1 MIPSGEPTRVI
12 FGNITYGWLVYVLA
26 VAMAG
31 AFGWGCYRH
40 YRLWRQGK
48 GHWTLRLDRPWERVK
63 ALFGHG
69 FGHQR
74 LIKDAYPGL
83 MHLLIFSAFVV
94 EFIGTMLIA
103 FQVDLGRVFLWGDF
117 YLYYSLVLDIF
128 GALGIVGIAMA
139 AERRYIRRVQRL
151 TDTPDDGLALLI
163 LFIVFFTGFLVE
175 GMRMGA
181 TEIMQYPDWALW
193 SPGGL
198 AIAEAA
204 AAVGFTTDTF
214 LVWHRFWWWFHMVFI
229 FGFLAYIPYSAKL
242 FHMLSAPINAFFSDL
257 KPKGILEPIPD
268 FEEVESF
275 GAAKLQDFT
284 WKQLLDLDACT
295 ACGRCQARCPAYNS
309 GKPLSPKQVIL
320 DLRNHMHELAKTPV
334 AGTGQEGAEHREM
347 VGDVILDET
356 LWACTTCGACVQEC
370 PVMIEHIDTIVDM
383 RRHLVMNEAR
393 MPETVEQVLRSME
406 QRSHPWRGTPYTR
419 TSWMEGFEIPILSGK
434 GGAEYVFWVGCT
446 GALMDRN
453 IKVTQAMATILKAAG
468 VDFAVLGEE
477 EVCTGDP
484 ARRLGN
490 EYLFQMLAQR
500 NIETLQRYGVKKILT
515 QCPHCF
521 NTLLNEYP
529 QFGGAFEV
537 IHHTQFVEQL
547 LREGKLQLTKP
558 ITQTI
563 TYHDSCY
570 LGRHNGIYQ
579 APRDILDRIPGVKS
593 VEMEH
598 NRERGLC
605 CGAGGGHAWM
615 DENSPRKVNF
625 MRTEEAVQAKADVI
639 GSACPFCLQMFEDGI
654 RGVHAEES
662 LAVQDLA
669 EIVAKAL

>member
-1 MIPSGEPTRVI
+1 V
-12 FGNITYGWLVYVLA
+12 
-26 VAMAG
+26 

-48 GHWTLRLDRPWERVK
+48 PAIRLDHPWDRVK

-83 MHLLIFSAFVV
+83 MHLFIFSAFGV
-94 EFIGTMLIA
+94 EFIGTALIA
-103 FQVDLGRVFLWGDF
+103 LQVDLGRVFLWGDF

-128 GALGIVGIAMA
+128 GALGIIGLIMA
-139 AERRYIRRVQRL
+139 AERRYLRKVERL

-175 GMRMGA
+175 GMRIGA
-181 TEIMQYPDWALW
+181 TELAQHPGWAVW

-198 AIAEAA
+198 VIAKLAA
-204 AAVGFTTDTF
+204 TVGFTQETF
-214 LVWHRFWWWFHMVFI
+214 LSWHRFWWWFHMVLI

-242 FHMLSAPINAFFSDL
+242 FHMISAPINAFLLDL
-257 KPKGILEPIPD
+257 KPKGVLEPIPN
-268 FEEVESF
+268 FEEAESF

-320 DLRNHMHELAKTPV
+320 DLRNYMHDVVVTPV
-334 AGTGQEGAEHREM
+334 AGAGGNGVEARRM
-347 VGDVILDET
+347 VGDVIQDDT

-393 MPETVEQVLRSME
+393 MPETVEQTLRSME

-419 TSWMEGFEIPILSGK
+419 TNWLEGLDIPILSEK
-434 GGAEYVFWVGCT
+434 GGADYVFWVGCT

-453 IKVTQAMATILKAAG
+453 MKVTQAMATILKAAE

-529 QFGGAFEV
+529 QFGGSFEV
-537 IHHTQFVEQL
+537 IHHTQFVERL
-547 LREGKLQLTKP
+547 LREGKLKLTKP

-579 APRDILDRIPGVKS
+579 APREILQQIPGVKT

-625 MRTEEAVQAKADVI
+625 MRTEEAVHTKADVI

-654 RGVHAEES
+654 RGVHVEES

>member
-12 FGNITYGWLVYVLA
+12 FGNIAYGWLVYVFA
-26 VAMAG
+26 IAMAA

-48 GHWTLRLDRPWERVK
+48 PAFRLDQPWQRVK

-83 MHLLIFSAFVV
+83 MHLFIFSAFVA
-94 EFIGTMLIA
+94 EFVGTTFIA

-117 YLYYSLVLDIF
+117 YLYYSLILDVFGVLGLI
-128 GALGIVGIAMA
+128 GIAMA
-139 AERRYIRRVQRL
+139 AERRYIRKVHRL
-151 TDTPDDGLALLI
+151 TDTPDDGMALLI
-163 LFIVFFTGFLVE
+163 LFVVFFTGFLVE
-175 GMRMGA
+175 GMRIGA
-181 TEIMQYPDWALW
+181 TELSQHPDWARW
-193 SPGGL
+193 SPVGW
-198 AIAEAA
+198 IVAEIAA
-204 AAVGFTTDTF
+204 AAGFSTETF
-214 LVWHRFWWWFHMVFI
+214 LTWHRFWWWFHMVLI

-242 FHMLSAPINAFFSDL
+242 FHMISAPINTFFSDL

-268 FEEVESF
+268 FEQVESF
-275 GAAKLQDFT
+275 GASQLQDFT

-295 ACGRCQARCPAYNS
+295 ACGRCQANCPAYNS

-320 DLRNHMHELAKTPV
+320 DLRNYMHAQAGTPV
-334 AGTGQEGAEHREM
+334 GGTEEGGTEGRQM
-347 VGDVILDET
+347 VGEVISDET

-406 QRSHPWRGTPYTR
+406 QRAHPWRGTPYTR
-419 TSWMEGFEIPILSGK
+419 TSWMEGLDIPILADK
-434 GGAEYVFWVGCT
+434 GSAEYVFWVGCT

-453 IKVTQAMATILKAAG
+453 IKVTQAMATVLKAAG

-500 NIETLQRYGVKKILT
+500 NIETLQQYGVKKILT

-529 QFGGAFEV
+529 QFGGIFEV

-547 LREGKLQLTKP
+547 LREGKLKLTKP
-558 ITQTI
+558 ITQTV

-579 APRDILDRIPGVKS
+579 APRDILERVPGVKT

-625 MRTEEAVQAKADVI
+625 MRTEEAVQVKADVI

-662 LAVQDLA
+662 LAVQDLV

>member
-1 MIPSGEPTRVI
+1 MIPSGEPTRII
-12 FGNITYGWLVYVLA
+12 FGNIEFGWLVYIFA
-26 VAMAG
+26 VAMIV

-40 YRLWRQGK
+40 YRLWRQGRPAFR
-48 GHWTLRLDRPWERVK
+48 WDRPWDRVK
-63 ALFGHG
+63 VLFGHG

-83 MHLLIFSAFVV
+83 MHLFIFSAFVV
-94 EFIGTMLIA
+94 EFIGTSLIA
-103 FQVDLGRVFLWGDF
+103 LQVDLGRVFLWGDF
-117 YLYYSLVLDIF
+117 YLYYSAMLDIF
-128 GALGIVGIAMA
+128 GILGIIGIAMA
-139 AERRYIRRVQRL
+139 AERRYIRKVERV
-151 TDTPDDGLALLI
+151 TDTPDDGMALLI

-181 TEIMQYPDWALW
+181 TEVLQHPEWAVW

-198 AIAEAA
+198 AIAKMA
-204 AAVGFTTDTF
+204 AAVGFTEETF
-214 LVWHRFWWWFHMVFI
+214 QSWHRFWWWFHMVFI
-229 FGFLAYIPYSAKL
+229 FGFLAYIPYSPKL
-242 FHMLSAPINAFFSDL
+242 FHMISAPINAFFSDL
-257 KPKGILEPIPD
+257 KPKGVLEPIAD
-268 FEEVESF
+268 FEQAESF
-275 GAAKLQDFT
+275 GASKIQDFT

-295 ACGRCQARCPAYNS
+295 ACGRCTARCPAYNS
-309 GKPLSPKQVIL
+309 GKPLSPKDVIL
-320 DLRNHMHELAKTPV
+320 DLRNYMHTLGSGPSASRDRS
-334 AGTGQEGAEHREM
+334 GADPEAEM
-347 VGDVILDET
+347 VGGVIRDET

-393 MPETVEQVLRSME
+393 MPETVEQALRSLE

-419 TSWMEGFEIPILSGK
+419 TNWMEGLEVPVLSEK
-434 GGAEYVFWVGCT
+434 GSAEYLLWVGCT

-453 IKVTQAMATILKAAG
+453 IKVTQAMVKILQAAG

-500 NIETLQRYGVKKILT
+500 NIETLQQYGVKKILT

-521 NTLLNEYP
+521 NTILNEYP
-529 QFGGAFEV
+529 DFGGRFEV
-537 IHHTQFVEQL
+537 IHHTQFLAQL
-547 LREGKLQLTKP
+547 LREGKLKLTQP
-558 ITQTI
+558 LTQTI

-579 APRDILDRIPGVKS
+579 APRDILQMVPGVTM

-615 DENSPRKVNF
+615 DETSPRKVNF
-625 MRTEEAVQAKADVI
+625 MRTEEAVRAKAEVI
-639 GSACPFCLQMFEDGI
+639 GSACPFCMQMFEDGI

-662 LAVQDLA
+662 LAVQDLV

>member
-1 MIPSGEPTRVI
+1 
-12 FGNITYGWLVYVLA
+12 
-26 VAMAG
+26 
-31 AFGWGCYRH
+31 
-40 YRLWRQGK
+40 
-48 GHWTLRLDRPWERVK
+48 
-63 ALFGHG
+63 
-69 FGHQR
+69 
-74 LIKDAYPGL
+74 
-83 MHLLIFSAFVV
+83 
-94 EFIGTMLIA
+94 
-103 FQVDLGRVFLWGDF
+103 
-117 YLYYSLVLDIF
+117 
-128 GALGIVGIAMA
+128 
-139 AERRYIRRVQRL
+139 
-151 TDTPDDGLALLI
+151 
-163 LFIVFFTGFLVE
+163 
-175 GMRMGA
+175 
-181 TEIMQYPDWALW
+181 
-193 SPGGL
+193 
-198 AIAEAA
+198 
-204 AAVGFTTDTF
+204 
-214 LVWHRFWWWFHMVFI
+214 
-229 FGFLAYIPYSAKL
+229 
-242 FHMLSAPINAFFSDL
+242 
-257 KPKGILEPIPD
+257 
-268 FEEVESF
+268 
-275 GAAKLQDFT
+275 
-284 WKQLLDLDACT
+284 
-295 ACGRCQARCPAYNS
+295 
-309 GKPLSPKQVIL
+309 
-320 DLRNHMHELAKTPV
+320 
-334 AGTGQEGAEHREM
+334 M
-347 VGDVILDET
+347 VGAVIKDET

-393 MPETVEQVLRSME
+393 MPETIEQTLRSME

-419 TSWMEGFEIPILSGK
+419 TNWMEGLEIPVLSEK

-500 NIETLQRYGVKKILT
+500 NIETLQQYGVKKILT

-529 QFGGAFEV
+529 QFGGTFEV
-537 IHHTQFVEQL
+537 IHHTQFVERL
-547 LREGKLQLTKP
+547 LREGKLKLTRP

-579 APRDILDRIPGVKS
+579 APRDILQQIPGVKT

-625 MRTEEAVQAKADVI
+625 MRTEEAVRTKADVI

-654 RGVHAEES
+654 RGVHVEES

>member
-83 MHLLIFSAFVV
+83 MHLFIFSAFVV

-103 FQVDLGRVFLWGDF
+103 SQVDLGRVFLWGDF

-181 TEIMQYPDWALW
+181 TEIMQHPDWALW

-242 FHMLSAPINAFFSDL
+242 FHMISAPINAFFSDL

-419 TSWMEGFEIPILSGK
+419 TSWMEGLEIPILSEK

>member
-1 MIPSGEPTRVI
+1 MIPSGEPTRII
-12 FGNITYGWLVYVLA
+12 FGNIAYGWLVYIFA
-26 VAMAG
+26 IAMALT
-31 AFGWGCYRH
+31 FGWGLFRH

-48 GHWTLRLDRPWERVK
+48 WTSRWDRPWDRVK
-63 ALFGHG
+63 ALFSHG

-83 MHLLIFSAFVV
+83 MHLFIFSAFVV
-94 EFIGTMLIA
+94 ELIGTFMIA
-103 FQVDLGRVFLWGDF
+103 LQVDLGRIFLWGDF
-117 YLYYSLVLDIF
+117 YLYYSLMLDVF
-128 GALGIVGIAMA
+128 GALGIIGLAMA
-139 AERRYIRRVQRL
+139 AERRYIRREPRL
-151 TDTPDDGLALLI
+151 TDTPDDTLALLI
-163 LFIVFFTGFLVE
+163 LLIVFLTGFLVE
-175 GMRMGA
+175 GMRIGA
-181 TEIMQYPDWALW
+181 TELTQHPEWAVW

-198 AIAEAA
+198 AIAHFAA
-204 AAVGFTTDTF
+204 AMGFDGDTF
-214 LVWHRFWWWFHMVFI
+214 LSWHRFWWWFHMVFI
-229 FGFLAYIPYSAKL
+229 FAFLAYIPYSAKL
-242 FHMLSAPINAFFSDL
+242 FHMISAPMNAFLSDL
-257 KPKGILEPIPD
+257 KPRGVLEPIPD
-268 FEEVESF
+268 FEQAESF
-275 GAAKLQDFT
+275 GASQLQDFS

-295 ACGRCQARCPAYNS
+295 ACGRCQAQCPAYNS
-309 GKPLSPKQVIL
+309 GKPLSPKEVIL
-320 DLRNHMHELAKTPV
+320 DLRNYMHEMAATPV
-334 AGTGQEGAEHREM
+334 SGTGMVDAESRQM
-347 VGDVILDET
+347 VGEVIRDET

-393 MPETVEQVLRSME
+393 MPETVEQTLRSME

-419 TSWMEGFEIPILSGK
+419 ISWMEGLEIPVLSEK
-434 GGAEYVFWVGCT
+434 GSAEYVFWVGCT

-453 IKVTQAMATILKAAG
+453 IKVTQAMAAILKAAG

-490 EYLFQMLAQR
+490 EYLFQILAQR

-529 QFGGAFEV
+529 QFGGVFEV

-547 LREGKLQLTKP
+547 LREGRLKLTQP

-579 APRDILDRIPGVKS
+579 APRQILQQIPGVTT

-625 MRTEEAVQAKADVI
+625 MRTEEAVRTKADVI

>member
-12 FGNITYGWLVYVLA
+12 FGNIAYGWLVYLFA
-26 VAMAG
+26 VAMAV
-31 AFGWGCYRH
+31 AFGWGCYRRF
-40 YRLWRQGK
+40 RLWRQGRQA
-48 GHWTLRLDRPWERVK
+48 LRLDRPWDRVK

-83 MHLLIFSAFVV
+83 MHLFIFSAFVV
-94 EFIGTMLIA
+94 EFIGTSLIA
-103 FQVDLGRVFLWGDF
+103 LQVDLGRVFLWGDF

-128 GALGIVGIAMA
+128 GALGIIGLVMA
-139 AERRYIRRVQRL
+139 AERRYLRKVQRL

-175 GMRMGA
+175 GMRIGV
-181 TEIMQYPDWALW
+181 TELSQHPDWAVW

-198 AIAEAA
+198 VIAKLGAA
-204 AAVGFTTDTF
+204 AGFSAETF
-214 LVWHRFWWWFHMVFI
+214 LNWHRFWWWFHMVFI

-242 FHMLSAPINAFFSDL
+242 FHMISAPLNAFFSDL
-257 KPKGILEPIPD
+257 KPKGVLELIPN
-268 FEEVESF
+268 FEEAESF

-309 GKPLSPKQVIL
+309 GKPLSPKEVIL
-320 DLRNHMHELAKTPV
+320 DLRNYMHELAASPV
-334 AGTGQEGAEHREM
+334 AGTGGNGAEAREM
-347 VGDVILDET
+347 VGDVIKDET
-356 LWACTTCGACVQEC
+356 LWACVTCGACVQEC

-393 MPETVEQVLRSME
+393 MPETVEQALRSME

-419 TSWMEGFEIPILSGK
+419 TSWMEGLDIPVLSEK
-434 GGAEYVFWVGCT
+434 GGAEYIFWVGCT

-500 NIETLQRYGVKKILT
+500 NIETLQQYGVKKILT

-529 QFGGAFEV
+529 QFGGTFEV
-537 IHHTQFVEQL
+537 IHHTQFVERL
-547 LREGKLQLTKP
+547 LREGKLKLTKP

-579 APRDILDRIPGVKS
+579 APRDILQQIPGVKA

-625 MRTEEAVQAKADVI
+625 MRTEEAVRTKADVI

-654 RGVHAEES
+654 RGVHVEES

-669 EIVAKAL
+669 EIVVKAL

>member
-1 MIPSGEPTRVI
+1 MIPSGEPTRII
-12 FGNITYGWLVYVLA
+12 FGNIAYGWLVYIFA
-26 VAMAG
+26 AAMAA

-48 GHWTLRLDRPWERVK
+48 RTFRLDRPWDRVK

-94 EFIGTMLIA
+94 EFVGTTLIA
-103 FQVDLGRVFLWGDF
+103 LQVDLGRVFLWGDF
-117 YLYYSLVLDIF
+117 YLYYSVVLDLF
-128 GALGIVGIAMA
+128 GMLGIIGCIMA
-139 AERRYIRRVQRL
+139 AERRYLRKVERL
-151 TDTPDDGLALLI
+151 TDTPDDGSALLI

-175 GMRMGA
+175 GMRIGA
-181 TEIMQYPDWALW
+181 TELSQHPDWAVW

-198 AIAEAA
+198 MIAKVAA
-204 AAVGFTTDTF
+204 AAGFTQETF
-214 LVWHRFWWWFHMVFI
+214 LGWHRFWWWFHMVLI

-242 FHMLSAPINAFFSDL
+242 FHLLSAPINALLSDL
-257 KPKGILEPIPD
+257 KPKGVLEPIPN

-320 DLRNHMHELAKTPV
+320 DLRNYMHDLAATPV
-334 AGTGQEGAEHREM
+334 AGTDGNGAEGHHM
-347 VGDVILDET
+347 VGDVIKDET

-393 MPETVEQVLRSME
+393 MPETVEQALRSME

-419 TSWMEGFEIPILSGK
+419 TNWLEGLGIPVLSEK

-453 IKVTQAMATILKAAG
+453 IKVTQAMATILKAAE

-477 EVCTGDP
+477 EACTGDP

-490 EYLFQMLAQR
+490 EYLFQILAQR
-500 NIETLQRYGVKKILT
+500 NIETLQQYGVKKILT

-529 QFGGAFEV
+529 QFGGTFEV
-537 IHHTQFVEQL
+537 IHHTQFVECL
-547 LREGKLQLTKP
+547 LREGKLKLTKP

-579 APRDILDRIPGVKS
+579 APRDILQQIPGVKT

-625 MRTEEAVQAKADVI
+625 MRTEEAVRTKADVI

>member
-1 MIPSGEPTRVI
+1 
-12 FGNITYGWLVYVLA
+12 
-26 VAMAG
+26 
-31 AFGWGCYRH
+31 
-40 YRLWRQGK
+40 
-48 GHWTLRLDRPWERVK
+48 
-63 ALFGHG
+63 
-69 FGHQR
+69 
-74 LIKDAYPGL
+74 
-83 MHLLIFSAFVV
+83 MHLFIFSAFVV
-94 EFIGTMLIA
+94 EFIGTSLIA
-103 FQVDLGRVFLWGDF
+103 LQVDLGRTFLWGDF

-128 GALGIVGIAMA
+128 GGLGIIGLAMA
-139 AERRYIRRVQRL
+139 AERRYIRKVHRL

-163 LFIVFFTGFLVE
+163 LFVVFFTGFLVE
-175 GMRMGA
+175 GMRIGA
-181 TEIMQYPDWALW
+181 TELAQHPAWAPW

-198 AIAEAA
+198 AIAKLAA
-204 AAVGFTTDTF
+204 ALGFSGDTF
-214 LVWHRFWWWFHMVFI
+214 LIWHRFWWWFHMVFI
-229 FGFLAYIPYSAKL
+229 FGFLAYIPFSAKL
-242 FHMLSAPINAFFSDL
+242 FHMISAPINAFFSDL
-257 KPKGILEPIPD
+257 KPKGVLEPIPD
-268 FEEVESF
+268 FEQADSF
-275 GAAKLQDFT
+275 GASQLHDFS

-295 ACGRCQARCPAYNS
+295 ACGRCQAQCPAYNS
-309 GKPLSPKQVIL
+309 GKPLSPKEVIL
-320 DLRNHMHELAKTPV
+320 DLRNYMHELAATPV
-334 AGTGQEGAEHREM
+334 AGAGMEGAESRQM
-347 VGDVILDET
+347 VGEVIRDET

-393 MPETVEQVLRSME
+393 MPETVEQALRSME

-419 TSWMEGFEIPILSGK
+419 TSWMEGLDIPLLSEK

-453 IKVTQAMATILKAAG
+453 IKVTQAVATILKAAG
-468 VDFAVLGEE
+468 IDFAVLGEE

-521 NTLLNEYP
+521 NTLLHEYP
-529 QFGGAFEV
+529 QFGGTFEV

-547 LREGKLQLTKP
+547 LREGRLKLTKP

-579 APRDILDRIPGVKS
+579 APRAILQQIPGVKT

>member
-1 MIPSGEPTRVI
+1 MIPSGEPTRII
-12 FGNITYGWLVYVLA
+12 FGNIAYGWLVYIFA
-26 VAMAG
+26 VAMAI
-31 AFGWGCYRH
+31 AFGWGCYQH
-40 YRLWRQGK
+40 FRLWRQGK
-48 GHWTLRLDRPWERVK
+48 PAFRLDRPWDRVK
-63 ALFGHG
+63 SVFGHG

-94 EFIGTMLIA
+94 EFIGTALIA
-103 FQVDLGRVFLWGDF
+103 LQVDLGRVFLWGDF

-128 GALGIVGIAMA
+128 GVLGIIGLIMA
-139 AERRYIRRVQRL
+139 AERRYLRKVERL
-151 TDTPDDGLALLI
+151 TDTPDDSSALLI
-163 LFIVFFTGFLVE
+163 LFVVFLTGFLVE
-175 GMRMGA
+175 GMRIGA
-181 TEIMQYPDWALW
+181 TELSQHPNWAVW

-198 AIAEAA
+198 VIAKTAA
-204 AAVGFTTDTF
+204 AAGFTQETF
-214 LVWHRFWWWFHMVFI
+214 LRWHRFWWWFHMVLI

-242 FHMLSAPINAFFSDL
+242 FHMISAPINAFLSDL

-320 DLRNHMHELAKTPV
+320 DLRNYMHDLAATPV
-334 AGTGQEGAEHREM
+334 AGTDGHAAEVHQM
-347 VGDVILDET
+347 VGDVIKDDT

-393 MPETVEQVLRSME
+393 MPETVEQALRSME

-419 TSWMEGFEIPILSGK
+419 TNWTEGLDVPVLSEK

-490 EYLFQMLAQR
+490 EYLFQLLAQR
-500 NIETLQRYGVKKILT
+500 NIETLQQYGVKKILT

-529 QFGGAFEV
+529 QFGGTFEV
-537 IHHTQFVEQL
+537 IHHTQFVERL
-547 LREGKLQLTKP
+547 LREGQLRLTKP

-579 APRDILDRIPGVKS
+579 APREILQQIPGVKT

-625 MRTEEAVQAKADVI
+625 MRTEEAVRTTADVI

-662 LAVQDLA
+662 LVVQDLA

>member
-1 MIPSGEPTRVI
+1 MIPSGEPSRVM
-12 FGNITYGWLVYVLA
+12 FGNISYGWLVYIFA
-26 VAMAG
+26 IAMIVAS
-31 AFGWGCYRH
+31 GWGCYRH
-40 YRLWRQGK
+40 YRLWRQG
-48 GHWTLRLDRPWERVK
+48 RPNFRRDRPWERVK

-94 EFIGTMLIA
+94 EFIGTSLIA
-103 FQVDLGRVFLWGDF
+103 LQVDLGRVFLWGDF
-117 YLYYSLVLDIF
+117 YLYYSVVLDMF
-128 GALGIVGIAMA
+128 GALGIIGLAMA
-139 AERRYIRRVQRL
+139 AERRYLRRVERL

-175 GMRMGA
+175 GMRIGA
-181 TEIMQYPDWALW
+181 TEMSQNPAWAVW

-198 AIAEAA
+198 AIAKMAA
-204 AAVGFTTDTF
+204 AAGFTTETF
-214 LVWHRFWWWFHMVFI
+214 LTWHRIWWWFHMVFI

-242 FHMLSAPINAFFSDL
+242 FHMISAPMNAFFRDL
-257 KPKGILEPIPD
+257 KPKGVLEPIAD
-268 FEEVESF
+268 FEQAESF

-295 ACGRCQARCPAYNS
+295 ACGRCQAMCPAYNS

-320 DLRNHMHELAKTPV
+320 DLRNYMHELAATPV
-334 AGTGQEGAEHREM
+334 AGTAGNGAESRQM
-347 VGDVILDET
+347 VGEVIHDET

-406 QRSHPWRGTPYTR
+406 QRAHPWRGTPYTR
-419 TSWMEGFEIPILSGK
+419 TSWMEGLDIPLLSDK
-434 GGAEYVFWVGCT
+434 GSAEYVFWVGCT

-453 IKVTQAMATILKAAG
+453 IKVTQALATILKAAG

-500 NIETLQRYGVKKILT
+500 NIETLQQYGVKKILT

-529 QFGGAFEV
+529 QFGGTFEV

-547 LREGKLQLTKP
+547 LREGKLKLSKP
-558 ITQTI
+558 VTQTI

-579 APRDILDRIPGVKS
+579 APRDILDRVPGVHT

-625 MRTEEAVQAKADVI
+625 MRTEEAVRVKADVI

>member
-1 MIPSGEPTRVI
+1 MIPSGEPSRVI
-12 FGNITYGWLVYVLA
+12 FGNIQYGWLVYIFA
-26 VAMAG
+26 VAMIV

-40 YRLWRQGK
+40 YRLWRQGRPTFR
-48 GHWTLRLDRPWERVK
+48 WDRPWDRVK
-63 ALFGHG
+63 VLFGHG

-83 MHLLIFSAFVV
+83 MHLFIFSAFVV
-94 EFIGTMLIA
+94 EFIGTSLIA
-103 FQVDLGRVFLWGDF
+103 LQVDLGRVFLWGDF
-117 YLYYSLVLDIF
+117 YLYYSAVLDIF
-128 GALGIVGIAMA
+128 GVLGIIGLAMA
-139 AERRYIRRVQRL
+139 AERRYIRKVERL
-151 TDTPDDGLALLI
+151 TDTPDDGMALLI
-163 LFIVFFTGFLVE
+163 LFVVFFTGFLVE

-181 TEIMQYPDWALW
+181 TEVLQHPEWAVW

-198 AIAEAA
+198 AIAKAA
-204 AAVGFTTDTF
+204 AAVGFTEGTF
-214 LVWHRFWWWFHMVFI
+214 LSWHRFWWWFHMVFI
-229 FGFLAYIPYSAKL
+229 FGFLAYIPYSPKL
-242 FHMLSAPINAFFSDL
+242 FHMISATINAFFSDL
-257 KPKGILEPIPD
+257 KPKGVLEPIAD
-268 FEEVESF
+268 FEQAESF
-275 GAAKLQDFT
+275 GASKIQDFT

-295 ACGRCQARCPAYNS
+295 ACGRCTARCPAYNS
-309 GKPLSPKQVIL
+309 GKPLSPKDVIL
-320 DLRNHMHELAKTPV
+320 DLRNYMHTLGSGPAASVDRSDADPQ
-334 AGTGQEGAEHREM
+334 AEM
-347 VGDVILDET
+347 VGGVIRDET

-393 MPETVEQVLRSME
+393 MPETVEQALRSME

-419 TSWMEGFEIPILSGK
+419 TSWMEGSEVPVLSEK
-434 GGAEYVFWVGCT
+434 GSAEYLLWVGCT

-453 IKVTQAMATILKAAG
+453 IKVTQAMVKILKAAG

-484 ARRLGN
+484 ARRLGH

-500 NIETLQRYGVKKILT
+500 NIETLQQYGVKKILT

-521 NTLLNEYP
+521 NTILNEYP
-529 QFGGAFEV
+529 DFGGRFEV
-537 IHHTQFVEQL
+537 IHHTQFLAQL
-547 LREGKLQLTKP
+547 LREGKLKLTQP

-579 APRDILDRIPGVKS
+579 APRDVLQMVPGVKT

-615 DENSPRKVNF
+615 DEASPRKVNF
-625 MRTEEAVQAKADVI
+625 MRTEEAVRAKAEVI

-662 LAVQDLA
+662 LAVQDLV
-669 EIVAKAL
+669 EIVVKAL

>member
-1 MIPSGEPTRVI
+1 
-12 FGNITYGWLVYVLA
+12 
-26 VAMAG
+26 
-31 AFGWGCYRH
+31 
-40 YRLWRQGK
+40 
-48 GHWTLRLDRPWERVK
+48 
-63 ALFGHG
+63 
-69 FGHQR
+69 
-74 LIKDAYPGL
+74 
-83 MHLLIFSAFVV
+83 
-94 EFIGTMLIA
+94 
-103 FQVDLGRVFLWGDF
+103 
-117 YLYYSLVLDIF
+117 
-128 GALGIVGIAMA
+128 GIAMA
-139 AERRYIRRVQRL
+139 AERRYVRKVQRL

-181 TEIMQYPDWALW
+181 TEVMQHPDWALW

-198 AIAEAA
+198 AIAEMASAA
-204 AAVGFTTDTF
+204 GFTTDTF
-214 LVWHRFWWWFHMVFI
+214 LTWHRFWWWFHMVFI

-242 FHMLSAPINAFFSDL
+242 FHMISAPMNAFFSDL

-268 FEEVESF
+268 FEEAESF

-334 AGTGQEGAEHREM
+334 AGTGQEGAERREM
-347 VGDVILDET
+347 VGGVILDET

-393 MPETVEQVLRSME
+393 MPETVEQALRSME

-419 TSWMEGFEIPILSGK
+419 TSWMEGLEIPLLSEK

-490 EYLFQMLAQR
+490 EYLFQMLTQR
-500 NIETLQRYGVKKILT
+500 NIETLRQYGVKKILT

-529 QFGGAFEV
+529 QFGGTFEV
-537 IHHTQFVEQL
+537 IHHTQFIEQL
-547 LREGKLQLTKP
+547 LREGKLTLTKP

-579 APRDILDRIPGVKS
+579 APRDILDRVPGVKS

>member
-1 MIPSGEPTRVI
+1 
-12 FGNITYGWLVYVLA
+12 
-26 VAMAG
+26 
-31 AFGWGCYRH
+31 
-40 YRLWRQGK
+40 
-48 GHWTLRLDRPWERVK
+48 
-63 ALFGHG
+63 
-69 FGHQR
+69 
-74 LIKDAYPGL
+74 
-83 MHLLIFSAFVV
+83 MHLFIFSAFVV
-94 EFIGTMLIA
+94 EFIGTALIA
-103 FQVDLGRVFLWGDF
+103 LQVDLGRVFLWGDF

-128 GALGIVGIAMA
+128 GVLGIAGLIMA
-139 AERRYIRRVQRL
+139 AERRYLRKVERL

-163 LFIVFFTGFLVE
+163 LFIVFVTGFLVE

-181 TEIMQYPDWALW
+181 TELSQNPSWAVW

-198 AIAEAA
+198 VIAKLAA
-204 AAVGFTTDTF
+204 AAGFTQETF
-214 LVWHRFWWWFHMVFI
+214 LSWHRFWWWFHMVLI
-229 FGFLAYIPYSAKL
+229 FGFLSYIPYSAKL
-242 FHMLSAPINAFFSDL
+242 FHMISAPINAFLSDL
-257 KPKGILEPIPD
+257 KPKGVLEPIPN
-268 FEEVESF
+268 FEEAESF

-320 DLRNHMHELAKTPV
+320 DLRNYMYELAAPPV
-334 AGTGQEGAEHREM
+334 AGTGGNGAEARPM
-347 VGDVILDET
+347 VGAVIKDET

-393 MPETVEQVLRSME
+393 MPETVEQTLRSME

-419 TSWMEGFEIPILSGK
+419 TNWMEGLDIPVLSEK

-500 NIETLQRYGVKKILT
+500 NIETLQQYGVKKILT

-529 QFGGAFEV
+529 QFGGTFEV
-537 IHHTQFVEQL
+537 IHHTQFVERL
-547 LREGKLQLTKP
+547 LREGKLKLTRP

-579 APRDILDRIPGVKS
+579 APREILQQIPGVKT

-625 MRTEEAVQAKADVI
+625 MRTEEAVRTKADVI

-654 RGVHAEES
+654 RGVHVEES

-669 EIVAKAL
+669 EIVVKAL

>member
-1 MIPSGEPTRVI
+1 MIPSGEPARVM
-12 FGNITYGWLVYVLA
+12 FGNISYGWLVYIFA
-26 VAMAG
+26 IAMVA

-40 YRLWRQGK
+40 YRLWRQGRP
-48 GHWTLRLDRPWERVK
+48 TLRLDRPWERVK
-63 ALFGHG
+63 VLFGHG

-94 EFIGTMLIA
+94 EFIGTSLIA
-103 FQVDLGRVFLWGDF
+103 LQVDLGRVFLWGDF
-117 YLYYSLVLDIF
+117 YLYYSLVLDAF
-128 GALGIVGIAMA
+128 GLLGIIGIAMA
-139 AERRYIRRVQRL
+139 AERRYIRKPERL

-175 GMRMGA
+175 GMRIGA
-181 TEIMQYPDWALW
+181 TEMSQQPGWAVW
-193 SPGGL
+193 SPIGL
-198 AIAEAA
+198 ATAKLATGL
-204 AAVGFTTDTF
+204 GFTTETF
-214 LVWHRFWWWFHMVFI
+214 LTLHRFWWWFHMVFI

-242 FHMLSAPINAFFSDL
+242 FHMISAPINAFFSDL
-257 KPKGILEPIPD
+257 KPKGVLEPIAD
-268 FEEVESF
+268 FEQAESF

-320 DLRNHMHELAKTPV
+320 DLRNYMHELAKTPV
-334 AGTGQEGAEHREM
+334 AGTGGEGAESRAM
-347 VGDVILDET
+347 VGEVIQDET

-393 MPETVEQVLRSME
+393 MPETVEQTLRSME
-406 QRSHPWRGTPYTR
+406 QRAHPWRGTPYTR
-419 TSWMEGFEIPILSGK
+419 TSWMEGLEIPLLAEK
-434 GGAEYVFWVGCT
+434 GSAEYVFWVGCT

-453 IKVTQAMATILKAAG
+453 IKVTQAMAAILKAAG

-500 NIETLQRYGVKKILT
+500 NIETLQQYGVKKILT

-529 QFGGAFEV
+529 QFGGTFEV

-547 LREGKLQLTKP
+547 LREGKLKLTRP
-558 ITQTI
+558 MTQTI

-579 APRDILDRIPGVKS
+579 APRDLLNRVPGVKT

-625 MRTEEAVQAKADVI
+625 MRTEEAVRAKADVI
-639 GSACPFCLQMFEDGI
+639 GSACPFCIQMFEDGI

>member
-1 MIPSGEPTRVI
+1 MIPSGEPTRLI
-12 FGNITYGWLVYVLA
+12 FGNIRGGWAVYLFA
-26 VAMAG
+26 ALMAI

-40 YRLWRQGK
+40 VRLWRRGK
-48 GHWTLRLDRPWERVK
+48 SAFRLDRPWARVQT
-63 ALFGHG
+63 LFGHG

-74 LIKDAYPGL
+74 LIKDVYPGL
-83 MHLLIFSAFVV
+83 THLLIFSAFIVA
-94 EFIGTMLIA
+94 FIGTSFIA
-103 FQVDLGRVFLWGDF
+103 LQVDLGRVFLWGDF
-117 YLYYSLVLDIF
+117 YLYYSAVLDSF
-128 GALGIVGIAMA
+128 GILGMVGLGMA
-139 AERRYIRRVQRL
+139 AERRYLRKTDRL
-151 TDTPDDGLALLI
+151 THTPDAGMALLI

-175 GMRMGA
+175 GMRIGA
-181 TEIMQYPDWALW
+181 TEMRQHPDWALW

-198 AIAEAA
+198 AVAQLA
-204 AAVGFTTDTF
+204 AAVGFTEESF
-214 LVWHRFWWWFHMVFI
+214 LSWHQFWWWFHMVFI
-229 FGFLAYIPYSAKL
+229 FGFLAYIPYSPSL
-242 FHMLSAPINAFFSDL
+242 FHMISAPINAFLKDL
-257 KPKGILEPIPD
+257 KPTGALEAISD
-268 FEEVESF
+268 FEDAESF
-275 GAAKLQDFT
+275 GAGRLQDFT

-295 ACGRCQARCPAYNS
+295 ACGRCEAACPAYNS
-309 GKPLSPKQVIL
+309 GKPLSPKMLIL
-320 DLRNHMHELAKTPV
+320 DLRNYMHAVKPTLAS
-334 AGTGQEGAEHREM
+334 GLGSGSGDSRRM

-370 PVMIEHIDTIVDM
+370 PVMIDHIDTIVDM
-383 RRHLVMNEAR
+383 RRHLVMDEAR
-393 MPETVEQVLRSME
+393 LPETLEQSLRSLE
-406 QRSHPWRGTPYTR
+406 QRSHPWRGTLNTR
-419 TSWMEGFEIPILSGK
+419 TSWMEGAGIPLLSEK
-434 GGAEYVFWVGCT
+434 GSAEYLFWVGCT
-446 GALMDRN
+446 GALVDRN
-453 IKVTQAMATILKAAG
+453 IKVTQAMVAILNAAG

-490 EYLFQMLAQR
+490 EYLFQVLARR
-500 NIETLQRYGVKKILT
+500 NIETLNRYGVKKILT

-529 QFGGAFEV
+529 DFGGEFEV
-537 IHHTQFVEQL
+537 IHHSQFVAKL
-547 LREGKLQLTKP
+547 LREGKLKLTRP

-579 APRDILDRIPGVKS
+579 APRDILQMVPGVNM

-615 DENSPRKVNF
+615 DEHSPRKVNV
-625 MRTEEAVQAKADVI
+625 MRTEEAVRAKADVI

-662 LAVQDLA
+662 LSVQDLV

>member
-419 TSWMEGFEIPILSGK
+419 TSWMEGLEIPILSGK

>member
-12 FGNITYGWLVYVLA
+12 LGNIQHGWLVYVLA
-26 VAMAG
+26 IAMA
-31 AFGWGCYRH
+31 AVFGWGCYRH
-40 YRLWRQGK
+40 YRLWRQGRP
-48 GHWTLRLDRPWERVK
+48 TFRLDRPWDRIK

-83 MHLLIFSAFVV
+83 MHLFIFSAFVV
-94 EFIGTMLIA
+94 EFIGTSLIA
-103 FQVDLGRVFLWGDF
+103 LQVDLGRVFLWGDF
-117 YLYYSLVLDIF
+117 YLYYSAVLDVF
-128 GALGIVGIAMA
+128 GILGLVGLAMA
-139 AERRYIRRVQRL
+139 AERRYLRKVQRL
-151 TDTPDDGLALLI
+151 TDTPDDALALLI

-175 GMRMGA
+175 GMRLGA
-181 TEIMQYPDWALW
+181 TEMAAHPDWALW

-198 AIAEAA
+198 AIAKIAA
-204 AAVGFTTDTF
+204 ALGFTAETF
-214 LVWHRFWWWFHMVFI
+214 LSWHRFWWWFHMVFI
-229 FGFLAYIPYSAKL
+229 FGFLAYIPYSPKL
-242 FHMLSAPINAFFSDL
+242 FHLISAPLNTFFADL
-257 KPKGILEPIPD
+257 KPKGVLEPIPD
-268 FEEVESF
+268 FEQAESF
-275 GAAKLQDFT
+275 GASTLADFT
-284 WKQLLDLDACT
+284 WKQLLDLEACT
-295 ACGRCQARCPAYNS
+295 ACGRCQAQCPAYNS
-309 GKPLSPKQVIL
+309 GKPLSPKQLIL
-320 DLRNHMHELAKTPV
+320 DLRNYMHER
-334 AGTGQEGAEHREM
+334 AGDGGAEPRQM
-347 VGDVILDET
+347 VGEAILDET

-370 PVMIEHIDTIVDM
+370 PVTIEHIDTIVDM

-393 MPETVEQVLRSME
+393 MPETVEQALRSLE

-419 TSWMEGFEIPILSGK
+419 TSWMEGLDVPLLADK
-434 GGAEYVFWVGCT
+434 GHAEYLLWVGCT

-453 IKVTQAMATILKAAG
+453 IKVTQAMVKILQAAG
-468 VDFAVLGEE
+468 IDFAVLGDE

-484 ARRLGN
+484 ARRLGH

-521 NTLLNEYP
+521 NTLLHEYP
-529 QFGGAFEV
+529 DFGGRFEV
-537 IHHTQFVEQL
+537 IHHTQFLAQL
-547 LREGKLQLTKP
+547 LREGKLKLTKP
-558 ITQTI
+558 IAQTI

-570 LGRHNGIYQ
+570 LGRHNGIYE
-579 APRDILDRIPGVKS
+579 APRAILQMVPGVNL

-615 DENSPRKVNF
+615 DEASPRKVNF
-625 MRTEEAVQAKADVI
+625 MRTEEAVRAKAEVI

-662 LAVQDLA
+662 LAVQDLV
-669 EIVAKAL
+669 EIVARAL

>member
-1 MIPSGEPTRVI
+1 M
-12 FGNITYGWLVYVLA
+12 
-26 VAMAG
+26 
-31 AFGWGCYRH
+31 
-40 YRLWRQGK
+40 
-48 GHWTLRLDRPWERVK
+48 
-63 ALFGHG
+63 G
-69 FGHQR
+69 F
-74 LIKDAYPGL
+74 
-83 MHLLIFSAFVV
+83 
-94 EFIGTMLIA
+94 
-103 FQVDLGRVFLWGDF
+103 
-117 YLYYSLVLDIF
+117 
-128 GALGIVGIAMA
+128 
-139 AERRYIRRVQRL
+139 
-151 TDTPDDGLALLI
+151 DG
-163 LFIVFFTGFLVE
+163 
-175 GMRMGA
+175 
-181 TEIMQYPDWALW
+181 
-193 SPGGL
+193 
-198 AIAEAA
+198 
-204 AAVGFTTDTF
+204 DTF
-214 LVWHRFWWWFHMVFI
+214 LSWHRFWWWFHMVFI
-229 FGFLAYIPYSAKL
+229 FAFLAYIPYSAKL
-242 FHMLSAPINAFFSDL
+242 FHMISAPMNAFLRDL
-257 KPKGILEPIPD
+257 KPKGVLEPIAD
-268 FEEVESF
+268 FEQAESF
-275 GAAKLQDFT
+275 GASQLQDFS

-295 ACGRCQARCPAYNS
+295 ACGRCQAQCPAYNS
-309 GKPLSPKQVIL
+309 GKPLSPKEVIL
-320 DLRNHMHELAKTPV
+320 DLRHYMHEMAATPV
-334 AGTGQEGAEHREM
+334 SGTGMDSTESRQM
-347 VGDVILDET
+347 VGGVIRDET

-393 MPETVEQVLRSME
+393 MPETVEQTLRSME

-419 TSWMEGFEIPILSGK
+419 ISWMEGLEIPVLSEK
-434 GGAEYVFWVGCT
+434 GSAEYVFWVGCT

-453 IKVTQAMATILKAAG
+453 IKVTQAMAAILKAAG

-490 EYLFQMLAQR
+490 EYLFQILAQR

-529 QFGGAFEV
+529 QFGGVFEV

-547 LREGKLQLTKP
+547 LREGRLKLTQP

-579 APRDILDRIPGVKS
+579 APRQILQQIPGVTT

-625 MRTEEAVQAKADVI
+625 MRTEEAVRTKADVI

>member
-1 MIPSGEPTRVI
+1 MIPSGQPTRVI
-12 FGNITYGWLVYVLA
+12 FGNIAYGWLVYIFA
-26 VAMAG
+26 VAMAV

-48 GHWTLRLDRPWERVK
+48 PARRLDRPWDRVK

-83 MHLLIFSAFVV
+83 MHLFIFSAFVV
-94 EFIGTMLIA
+94 EFIGTTLIA
-103 FQVDLGRVFLWGDF
+103 LQVDLGRVFLWGDF

-128 GALGIVGIAMA
+128 GVLGIIGLIMA
-139 AERRYIRRVQRL
+139 AERRYLRKVERL

-175 GMRMGA
+175 GMRIGA
-181 TEIMQYPDWALW
+181 TELAQHPGWAVW

-198 AIAEAA
+198 VIAKLAA
-204 AAVGFTTDTF
+204 TVGFTLETF
-214 LVWHRFWWWFHMVFI
+214 LSWHRFWWWFHMVLI
-229 FGFLAYIPYSAKL
+229 FGFLASIPYSAKL
-242 FHMLSAPINAFFSDL
+242 FHMISAPINTFLSDL
-257 KPKGILEPIPD
+257 KPNGVLEPIPN
-268 FEEVESF
+268 FEEAESF
-275 GAAKLQDFT
+275 GAAQLQDFT

-320 DLRNHMHELAKTPV
+320 DLRNYMHERAAPPV
-334 AGTGQEGAEHREM
+334 AGTGGNGAEARPM
-347 VGDVILDET
+347 VGAVIKDET

-393 MPETVEQVLRSME
+393 MPETIEQTLRSME

-419 TSWMEGFEIPILSGK
+419 TNWMEGLDIPVLSEK

-500 NIETLQRYGVKKILT
+500 NIETLQQYGVKKILT

-529 QFGGAFEV
+529 QFGGIFEV
-537 IHHTQFVEQL
+537 IHHTQFVECL
-547 LREGKLQLTKP
+547 LREGKLQLTRP
-558 ITQTI
+558 LTQTI

-570 LGRHNGIYQ
+570 LGRHNGVYQ
-579 APRDILDRIPGVKS
+579 APRDILQQIPGVKT

-625 MRTEEAVQAKADVI
+625 MRTEEAVRTKADVI

-654 RGVHAEES
+654 RGVHVEES

>member
-1 MIPSGEPTRVI
+1 MVPSGEPTRVI
-12 FGNITYGWLVYVLA
+12 FGNITYGWLVYVFAAAMA
-26 VAMAG
+26 VAFA
-31 AFGWGCYRH
+31 WGCYRH

-48 GHWTLRLDRPWERVK
+48 PVFRLDRPWDRVK

-69 FGHQR
+69 LGHQR

-83 MHLLIFSAFVV
+83 MHLFIFSAFVA
-94 EFIGTMLIA
+94 EFIGTALIA
-103 FQVDLGRVFLWGDF
+103 LQVDLGRVFLWGDF
-117 YLYYSLVLDIF
+117 YLYYSLMLDFF
-128 GALGIVGIAMA
+128 GVIGIIGLIMA
-139 AERRYIRRVQRL
+139 AERRYLRKVERL
-151 TDTPDDGLALLI
+151 TDTPDDGLALLL
-163 LFIVFFTGFLVE
+163 LFIVFVTGFLVE

-181 TEIMQYPDWALW
+181 TELAQHPAWAVW

-198 AIAEAA
+198 LVAKLGVAL
-204 AAVGFTTDTF
+204 GFTQETF
-214 LVWHRFWWWFHMVFI
+214 ISFHRFWWWFHMVLI

-242 FHMLSAPINAFFSDL
+242 FHMLSAPLNTFLLDL
-257 KPKGILEPIPD
+257 KPKGVLEPIPN
-268 FEEVESF
+268 FEEAESF
-275 GAAKLQDFT
+275 GSARLQDFT

-320 DLRNHMHELAKTPV
+320 DLRNYMHDP
-334 AGTGQEGAEHREM
+334 AGSPAPGADGDGAEPRDM
-347 VGDVILDET
+347 VGDVIKDET

-419 TSWMEGFEIPILSGK
+419 TSWMEGLDIPVLSEK

-453 IKVTQAMATILKAAG
+453 IKVTQAMATILNVAG
-468 VDFAVLGEE
+468 VDYAVLGEE

-500 NIETLQRYGVKKILT
+500 NIETLQQYGVKKILT

-529 QFGGAFEV
+529 QFGGTFEV
-537 IHHTQFVEQL
+537 IHHTQFVERL

-558 ITQTI
+558 IPQTI

-579 APRDILDRIPGVKS
+579 APRDILQQIPGVKT
-593 VEMEH
+593 VEMAH

-625 MRTEEAVQAKADVI
+625 MRTEEAVRTQADVI

>member
-1 MIPSGEPTRVI
+1 MSQNPA
-12 FGNITYGWLVYVLA
+12 W
-26 VAMAG
+26 
-31 AFGWGCYRH
+31 
-40 YRLWRQGK
+40 
-48 GHWTLRLDRPWERVK
+48 
-63 ALFGHG
+63 
-69 FGHQR
+69 
-74 LIKDAYPGL
+74 
-83 MHLLIFSAFVV
+83 
-94 EFIGTMLIA
+94 
-103 FQVDLGRVFLWGDF
+103 
-117 YLYYSLVLDIF
+117 
-128 GALGIVGIAMA
+128 A
-139 AERRYIRRVQRL
+139 A
-151 TDTPDDGLALLI
+151 
-163 LFIVFFTGFLVE
+163 
-175 GMRMGA
+175 
-181 TEIMQYPDWALW
+181 W

-198 AIAEAA
+198 AIANVA

-214 LVWHRFWWWFHMVFI
+214 LTWHRFWWWFHMVFI

-242 FHMLSAPINAFFSDL
+242 FHMISAPLNAFFSDL
-257 KPKGILEPIPD
+257 KPKGVLEPIAD
-268 FEEVESF
+268 FEQAESF

-320 DLRNHMHELAKTPV
+320 DLRNYMHELAATPV
-334 AGTGQEGAEHREM
+334 AGTPGNGAESRPM
-347 VGDVILDET
+347 VGGVIQDET

-393 MPETVEQVLRSME
+393 MPETVEQTLRSME
-406 QRSHPWRGTPYTR
+406 QRAHPWRGTPYTR
-419 TSWMEGFEIPILSGK
+419 TSWMEGREIPLLAEK
-434 GGAEYVFWVGCT
+434 GSAEYVFWVGCT

-453 IKVTQAMATILKAAG
+453 IKVTQAMATILQAAG

-500 NIETLQRYGVKKILT
+500 NIETLQQYGVKKILT

-521 NTLLNEYP
+521 NTILNEYP
-529 QFGGAFEV
+529 QFGGTFEV

-547 LREGKLQLTKP
+547 LREGKLKLTKP

-579 APRDILDRIPGVKS
+579 APRDLLDRVPGVKT

-625 MRTEEAVQAKADVI
+625 MRTEEAVRAKADVI
-639 GSACPFCLQMFEDGI
+639 GSACPFCIQMFEDGI

>member
-12 FGNITYGWLVYVLA
+12 FGNIAYGRLVYVFA
-26 VAMAG
+26 VAMAA
-31 AFGWGCYRH
+31 AFAWGCYRH

-48 GHWTLRLDRPWERVK
+48 WTYRLDRPWERVK

-83 MHLLIFSAFVV
+83 MHLFIFSAFVV
-94 EFIGTMLIA
+94 EFIGTTLIA
-103 FQVDLGRVFLWGDF
+103 LQVDLGRLFLWGDF
-117 YLYYSLVLDIF
+117 YLYYSLVLDLF
-128 GALGIVGIAMA
+128 GALGLIGLAMA
-139 AERRYIRRVQRL
+139 AERRYIRKVHRL

-181 TEIMQYPDWALW
+181 TEISPHPEWAVW

-198 AIAEAA
+198 LVAKLAT
-204 AAVGFTTDTF
+204 AVGFGQETF
-214 LVWHRFWWWFHMVFI
+214 LTWHRFWWWFHMVFI

-242 FHMLSAPINAFFSDL
+242 FHMISAPINAFFSDL
-257 KPKGILEPIPD
+257 KPKGVLEPIAD
-268 FEEVESF
+268 FEQAESF
-275 GAAKLQDFT
+275 GASKLQDFT

-320 DLRNHMHELAKTPV
+320 DLRNYMHELAATPV
-334 AGTGQEGAEHREM
+334 SGTGGDGAEGRQM
-347 VGDVILDET
+347 VGEVIRDET

-393 MPETVEQVLRSME
+393 MPETVEQALRSME

-419 TSWMEGFEIPILSGK
+419 TSWMEGLDIPLLSEK
-434 GGAEYVFWVGCT
+434 GSAEYVFWVGCT

-453 IKVTQAMATILKAAG
+453 IKVTQAMAKILQAAS

-500 NIETLQRYGVKKILT
+500 NIETLQQYGVKKVLT

-529 QFGGAFEV
+529 QFGGTFEV

-547 LREGKLQLTKP
+547 LREGKLKLTKP

-579 APRDILDRIPGVKS
+579 APRDILDGVPGVKT

-615 DENSPRKVNF
+615 DETSPRKVNF
-625 MRTEEAVQAKADVI
+625 MRTEEAVRAKADVI

>member
-1 MIPSGEPTRVI
+1 
-12 FGNITYGWLVYVLA
+12 
-26 VAMAG
+26 
-31 AFGWGCYRH
+31 
-40 YRLWRQGK
+40 
-48 GHWTLRLDRPWERVK
+48 
-63 ALFGHG
+63 
-69 FGHQR
+69 
-74 LIKDAYPGL
+74 
-83 MHLLIFSAFVV
+83 
-94 EFIGTMLIA
+94 
-103 FQVDLGRVFLWGDF
+103 
-117 YLYYSLVLDIF
+117 
-128 GALGIVGIAMA
+128 MA
-139 AERRYIRRVQRL
+139 AERRYLRKVERL

-175 GMRMGA
+175 AMRIGA
-181 TEIMQYPDWALW
+181 TELAQHPSWAVW
-193 SPGGL
+193 SPVGL
-198 AIAEAA
+198 VIAKLAA
-204 AAVGFTTDTF
+204 AGGFTQETF
-214 LVWHRFWWWFHMVFI
+214 LVWHRSWWWVHMVLI
-229 FGFLAYIPYSAKL
+229 FGFLAYIPFSTKL
-242 FHMLSAPINAFFSDL
+242 FHMISAPINTFLSDL
-257 KPKGILEPIPD
+257 KPKGVLEPIPN
-268 FEEVESF
+268 FEEAESF
-275 GAAKLQDFT
+275 GAARLQDFT

-320 DLRNHMHELAKTPV
+320 DLRNYMHEMASKPV
-334 AGTGQEGAEHREM
+334 AGTAGDGAAPRHM
-347 VGDVILDET
+347 VGDVIADET

-419 TSWMEGFEIPILSGK
+419 TSWMEGLDIPVLSEK

-453 IKVTQAMATILKAAG
+453 MKVTQAMAAILKAAG
-468 VDFAVLGEE
+468 IDFAVLGEE

-490 EYLFQMLAQR
+490 EYLFQLLAQR
-500 NIETLQRYGVKKILT
+500 NIETLQQYGVKKILT

-521 NTLLNEYP
+521 NTLLHEYP
-529 QFGGAFEV
+529 QFGGTFEV
-537 IHHTQFVEQL
+537 IHHTQFVERL
-547 LREGKLQLTKP
+547 LREGRLKLTKP

-579 APRDILDRIPGVKS
+579 APRDILQQIPGVKT

-625 MRTEEAVQAKADVI
+625 MRTEEAVRTKADVI

-654 RGVHAEES
+654 RGVHVEES

>member
-26 VAMAG
+26 VAMVL
-31 AFGWGCYRH
+31 AFGWGCFRH

-48 GHWTLRLDRPWERVK
+48 WTSRLDRPWERVK

-74 LIKDAYPGL
+74 LLKDAYPGL
-83 MHLLIFSAFVV
+83 MHLFIFSAFVV
-94 EFIGTMLIA
+94 EFIGTSLIA
-103 FQVDLGRVFLWGDF
+103 LQVDLGRTFLWGDF

-128 GALGIVGIAMA
+128 GGLGIIGLAMA
-139 AERRYIRRVQRL
+139 AERRYIRKVHRL
-151 TDTPDDGLALLI
+151 TDTADDGLALVI
-163 LFIVFFTGFLVE
+163 LFVVFFTGFLVE
-175 GMRMGA
+175 GMRIGA
-181 TEIMQYPDWALW
+181 TELAQHPAWAPW

-198 AIAEAA
+198 AIAKLAA
-204 AAVGFTTDTF
+204 ALGFSGDTF
-214 LVWHRFWWWFHMVFI
+214 LIWHRFWWWFHMVFI
-229 FGFLAYIPYSAKL
+229 FGFLAYIPFSAKL
-242 FHMLSAPINAFFSDL
+242 FHMISAPINAFFSDL
-257 KPKGILEPIPD
+257 KPKGVLEPIPD
-268 FEEVESF
+268 FEQADSF
-275 GAAKLQDFT
+275 GASQLHDFS

-295 ACGRCQARCPAYNS
+295 ACGRCQAQCPAYNS
-309 GKPLSPKQVIL
+309 GKPLSPKEVIL
-320 DLRNHMHELAKTPV
+320 DLRNYMHELAATPV
-334 AGTGQEGAEHREM
+334 AGTGMEGAESRQM
-347 VGDVILDET
+347 VGEVIRDET

-393 MPETVEQVLRSME
+393 MPETVEQALRSME

-419 TSWMEGFEIPILSGK
+419 TSWMEGLDIPVLSEK

-453 IKVTQAMATILKAAG
+453 IKVTQAVATILKAAG
-468 VDFAVLGEE
+468 IDFAVLGEE

-521 NTLLNEYP
+521 NTLLHEYP
-529 QFGGAFEV
+529 QFGGTFEV

-547 LREGKLQLTKP
+547 LREGRLKLTKS
-558 ITQTI
+558 ITQII

-579 APRDILDRIPGVKS
+579 APRDILQQIPGVKT
-593 VEMEH
+593 VEMAH

-625 MRTEEAVQAKADVI
+625 MRTEEAVRTKADVI

>member
-1 MIPSGEPTRVI
+1 MR
-12 FGNITYGWLVYVLA
+12 
-26 VAMAG
+26 
-31 AFGWGCYRH
+31 
-40 YRLWRQGK
+40 
-48 GHWTLRLDRPWERVK
+48 
-63 ALFGHG
+63 
-69 FGHQR
+69 
-74 LIKDAYPGL
+74 
-83 MHLLIFSAFVV
+83 
-94 EFIGTMLIA
+94 IG
-103 FQVDLGRVFLWGDF
+103 V
-117 YLYYSLVLDIF
+117 
-128 GALGIVGIAMA
+128 
-139 AERRYIRRVQRL
+139 
-151 TDTPDDGLALLI
+151 
-163 LFIVFFTGFLVE
+163 
-175 GMRMGA
+175 
-181 TEIMQYPDWALW
+181 TELSQHPDWAVW

-198 AIAEAA
+198 VTAKLGAA
-204 AAVGFTTDTF
+204 AGFSAETF
-214 LVWHRFWWWFHMVFI
+214 LSWHRFWWWFHMVFI

-242 FHMLSAPINAFFSDL
+242 FHMISAPLNAFFSDL
-257 KPKGILEPIPD
+257 KPKGVLEPIPN
-268 FEEVESF
+268 FEEAESF

-309 GKPLSPKQVIL
+309 GKPLSPKEVIL
-320 DLRNHMHELAKTPV
+320 DLRNYMHELAASPV
-334 AGTGQEGAEHREM
+334 AGTGGNGAEAREM
-347 VGDVILDET
+347 VGDVIRDET
-356 LWACTTCGACVQEC
+356 LWACVTCGACVQEC

-393 MPETVEQVLRSME
+393 MPETVEQALRSME

-419 TSWMEGFEIPILSGK
+419 TSWMEGLDIPVLSEK

-500 NIETLQRYGVKKILT
+500 NIETLQQYGVKKILT

-529 QFGGAFEV
+529 QFGGTFEV
-537 IHHTQFVEQL
+537 IHHTQFVERL
-547 LREGKLQLTKP
+547 LREGKLKLTKP

-579 APRDILDRIPGVKS
+579 APRDILQQIPGVKA

-625 MRTEEAVQAKADVI
+625 MRTEEAVRTKADVI

-654 RGVHAEES
+654 RGVHVEES

-669 EIVAKAL
+669 EIVVKAL

>member
-242 FHMLSAPINAFFSDL
+242 FHMISAPINAFFSDL

-419 TSWMEGFEIPILSGK
+419 TSWMEGLEIPILSGK

>member
-1 MIPSGEPTRVI
+1 MIPSGEPTRII
-12 FGNITYGWLVYVLA
+12 FGNIVYGWLVYIFA
-26 VAMAG
+26 VAMAV

-48 GHWTLRLDRPWERVK
+48 PAFRLDRPWDRVK
-63 ALFGHG
+63 SLFGHG

-94 EFIGTMLIA
+94 EFIGTALIA
-103 FQVDLGRVFLWGDF
+103 LQVDLGRVFLWGDF

-128 GALGIVGIAMA
+128 GVLGIAGLIMA
-139 AERRYIRRVQRL
+139 AERRYVRKVERL
-151 TDTPDDGLALLI
+151 TDTPDDGLALLV
-163 LFIVFFTGFLVE
+163 LFIVFATGFLVE
-175 GMRMGA
+175 GMRIGA
-181 TEIMQYPDWALW
+181 TELSQHPGWAVW

-198 AIAEAA
+198 VIAKLADAA
-204 AAVGFTTDTF
+204 GFTRESF
-214 LVWHRFWWWFHMVFI
+214 LSWHRFWWWFHMVLI

-242 FHMLSAPINAFFSDL
+242 FHMISAPINAFLSDL
-257 KPKGILEPIPD
+257 KPKGVLEPIPN
-268 FEEVESF
+268 FEEAESF

-320 DLRNHMHELAKTPV
+320 DLRNYMHELAAV
-334 AGTGQEGAEHREM
+334 AGTGGNGAEARQM
-347 VGDVILDET
+347 VGDVIEDET

-370 PVMIEHIDTIVDM
+370 PVMIEHVDTIVDM

-393 MPETVEQVLRSME
+393 MPETVEQALRSME

-419 TSWMEGFEIPILSGK
+419 TNWMEGLDIPVLSEK

-453 IKVTQAMATILKAAG
+453 IKVTQAIAAILKAAD

-500 NIETLQRYGVKKILT
+500 NIETLQQHSVKKILT

-529 QFGGAFEV
+529 QFGGNFEV
-537 IHHTQFVEQL
+537 IHHSQFVERL
-547 LREGKLQLTKP
+547 LREGKLKLTKP

-570 LGRHNGIYQ
+570 LGRHNGVYQ
-579 APRDILDRIPGVKS
+579 APRDILQQIPGVKT

-625 MRTEEAVQAKADVI
+625 MRTEEAVRTKADVI

-654 RGVHAEES
+654 RGVHVEES

>member
-1 MIPSGEPTRVI
+1 MIPSGEPTRII
-12 FGNITYGWLVYVLA
+12 FGNIAYGWLVYIFA
-26 VAMAG
+26 AAMAV

-40 YRLWRQGK
+40 GRLWRQGK
-48 GHWTLRLDRPWERVK
+48 PTFRLDRPWDRVK

-94 EFIGTMLIA
+94 EFVGTTLIA
-103 FQVDLGRVFLWGDF
+103 LQVDLGRVFLWGDF
-117 YLYYSLVLDIF
+117 YLYYSVMLDMF
-128 GALGIVGIAMA
+128 GVLGIIGCIMA
-139 AERRYIRRVQRL
+139 AERRYLRKVKRL

-175 GMRMGA
+175 GMRIGA
-181 TEIMQYPDWALW
+181 TELSQHPDWAVW

-198 AIAEAA
+198 VIAKVAA
-204 AAVGFTTDTF
+204 AAGLTQET
-214 LVWHRFWWWFHMVFI
+214 LLSWHRFWWWFHMVLI

-242 FHMLSAPINAFFSDL
+242 FHMLSAPINAFLLDL
-257 KPKGILEPIPD
+257 KPKGVLEPIPN

-320 DLRNHMHELAKTPV
+320 DLRNYMHDLAATPV
-334 AGTGQEGAEHREM
+334 AETGGNRVEVRQM
-347 VGDVILDET
+347 VGEVIKDET

-393 MPETVEQVLRSME
+393 MPETVEQALRSME

-419 TSWMEGFEIPILSGK
+419 TNWLEGLGIPVLSEK

-490 EYLFQMLAQR
+490 EYLFQILAQR
-500 NIETLQRYGVKKILT
+500 NIETLQQYGVKKILT

-529 QFGGAFEV
+529 QFGGTFEV
-537 IHHTQFVEQL
+537 IHHTQFVECL
-547 LREGKLQLTKP
+547 LREGKLKLTKP

-579 APRDILDRIPGVKS
+579 APREILQQIPGVKTA
-593 VEMEH
+593 EMEH

-625 MRTEEAVQAKADVI
+625 MRTEEAVRTKADVI